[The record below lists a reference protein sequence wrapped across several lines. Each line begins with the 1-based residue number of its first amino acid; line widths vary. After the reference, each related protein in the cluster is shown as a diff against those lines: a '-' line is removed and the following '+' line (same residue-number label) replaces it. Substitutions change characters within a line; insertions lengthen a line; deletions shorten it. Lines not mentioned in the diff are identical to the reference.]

1 MRRSLLN
8 AGIALLIAAAAAPPA
23 FASPAGYAVP
33 VFADTGR
40 QQRVQALLPEIDAIY
55 QELADKEHIPGLVYG
70 IVMDGRL
77 LHVRA
82 IGHADLET
90 QRPVTP
96 ATRFR
101 IASMTK
107 SFVALAIL
115 KLRDE
120 GKLRLDDPVARYLPE
135 AKGVNPP
142 IGDAPA
148 LTIRHLL
155 TMSTGLPEDNPWGD
169 RQMARSNGEIE
180 RLLRGGLSFSTPP
193 GSGYEYSN
201 LGYILVGKIVSK
213 ISDIR
218 YQDYVSRHILQPL
231 GMRDT
236 VWEYTAVPPGQL
248 ARGYQW
254 NHGAWEPEPILH
266 DGDGAAMGG
275 LITTMDDF
283 SRYVAFL
290 LGAWPARG
298 DAEAGP
304 VRRAS
309 VREMQQPSSF
319 TAYQPNATTVDGESA
334 NPKVGFYGY
343 GLHWTRDAHNVVI
356 VGHAGGLPGYGSQYR
371 FAPAHGVG
379 VIAFSNLR
387 YGPVYAPTITVL
399 NTLIEKAN
407 LPSRSIPPSSVL
419 AERKNQVAR
428 LLQAWDGPLAES
440 IAAENFF
447 LDRSREDWQQL
458 IAEKM
463 AGIGKLRSVGA
474 IEPENQLRGTFPVT
488 GEKGAIDVWFS
499 LSPERIP
506 KLQAL
511 ELRQPKTQ

>member
-1 MRRSLLN
+1 MRRPLLQ
-8 AGIALLIAAAAAPPA
+8 ACAALLFAALAPSGA
-23 FASPAGYAVP
+23 FAADYAVP
-33 VFADTGR
+33 VFADAAR
-40 QQRVQALLPEIDAIY
+40 QERVQALLPEIDAMY
-55 QELADKEHIPGLVYG
+55 KDLAAKEHIPGLVYG

-77 LHVRA
+77 LHVQA
-82 IGHADLET
+82 IGQADVEAKT
-90 QRPVTP
+90 PVTP

-107 SFVALAIL
+107 SFVAMALL

-120 GKLRLDDPVARYLPE
+120 GKLRLDDPAVRYLPE
-135 AKGVNPP
+135 LKGVALPTADSPP
-142 IGDAPA
+142 I
-148 LTIRHLL
+148 TIRQLL

-169 RQMARSNGEIE
+169 RQMARSNAEIE
-180 RLLRGGLSFSTPP
+180 RLLRGGLSFSTMP
-193 GSGYEYSN
+193 GNGYEYSN

-213 ISDIR
+213 VSGMR
-218 YQDYVSRHILQPL
+218 YQDYVTRHILQPL
-231 GMRDT
+231 GMRNT
-236 VWEYTAVPPGQL
+236 VWEYSAVPSAQL

-254 NHGAWEPEPILH
+254 VHGAWAPEPILH

-290 LGAWPARG
+290 LNAWPARS
-298 DAEAGP
+298 DAETGP

-309 VREMQQPSSF
+309 VREMQQPSTF
-319 TAYQPNATTVDGESA
+319 TAYQPNATTVDGESS

-343 GLHWTRDAHNVVI
+343 GLHWTRDAHNVLI

-371 FAPAHGVG
+371 FAPDHGVG

-387 YGPVYAPTITVL
+387 YGPVYTPTIKAL
-399 NTLIEKAN
+399 NLLIEKGK
-407 LPSRSIPPSSVL
+407 LPPRAIPPSRVL
-419 AERKNQVAR
+419 AERKEQVLR
-428 LLQAWDGPLAES
+428 LLQAWDAQLAES

-463 AGIGKLRSVGA
+463 AGIGKIQSIGA
-474 IEPENQLRGTFPVT
+474 IVPENQLRCTFQVM
-488 GEKGAIDVWFS
+488 GDKGAIDVWFS
-499 LSPERIP
+499 LSPEKVP

-511 ELRQPKTQ
+511 ELRQPKSE